1 MLDKYTNFFGMEF
14 VEIKPGSFMMGNMQ
28 GVAEMKNIQ
37 RLIREDEVPVHR
49 VTISQPFR
57 MAVTPVTNKQYELFD
72 PEHRRYRG
80 RNGFSSNDDDAVVYV
95 SWYDAMAFC
104 QWLSDKE
111 GRPYRLPTEAEWEYA
126 ARAGTTTA
134 YFTGDELPLE
144 FKRTDLAVKK
154 TPPNPWGLYD
164 IHGVVEEWCYD
175 WYGPYN
181 EDDKINPIGYDTGIF
196 RVLRGGSHS
205 TVDEYL
211 RTSNRM
217 AQIPEARNW
226 LMGFRVVI
234 GELPENRYV
243 YTWENQEGR
252 KIFSVGKPAA
262 QLLNKETGQTEKTIH
277 KAPDNTPYFAPPQ
290 SYIKLDYKCPFG
302 YHNHQPALTELPNGD
317 LMATWYTTETE
328 VGRELRYAV
337 SRFDSTSQTWEPA
350 SVFWMIPDR
359 NPHGCDLFWD
369 QEKNVVY
376 HFFGVAAA
384 ENKGLAIA
392 VAMRESFDGGQ
403 SWSPPR
409 LISPDFSHRGQVISS
424 TVKTSDGK
432 LLVLCDD
439 LKYHGTA
446 VYISKD
452 GISWAGPEPNQ
463 DELQFEEGKTGNLIA
478 GIHASVVELDD
489 GSLLAAGRGQ
499 NINGKMPFSQSFDGG
514 LTWTYQASELP
525 PVSGGQRLA
534 MIRLHEGPILMVS
547 FTDRRDLPRGEMEG
561 ILGYD
566 AKGNLTKITG
576 LFAAVS
582 FDEGKTWPIKRVLSD
597 GSGRRVDST
606 DPNQY
611 VENVRGKS
619 SNRVFTMDQVS
630 GEAMGYCAAIQAR
643 NGIIHVISSRQHY
656 QFNYQWLVEH
666 K

>member
-134 YFTGDELPLE
+134 YFTGDELASE

-243 YTWENQEGR
+243 
-252 KIFSVGKPAA
+252 
-262 QLLNKETGQTEKTIH
+262 
-277 KAPDNTPYFAPPQ
+277 
-290 SYIKLDYKCPFG
+290 
-302 YHNHQPALTELPNGD
+302 
-317 LMATWYTTETE
+317 
-328 VGRELRYAV
+328 
-337 SRFDSTSQTWEPA
+337 
-350 SVFWMIPDR
+350 
-359 NPHGCDLFWD
+359 
-369 QEKNVVY
+369 
-376 HFFGVAAA
+376 
-384 ENKGLAIA
+384 
-392 VAMRESFDGGQ
+392 
-403 SWSPPR
+403 
-409 LISPDFSHRGQVISS
+409 
-424 TVKTSDGK
+424 
-432 LLVLCDD
+432 
-439 LKYHGTA
+439 
-446 VYISKD
+446 
-452 GISWAGPEPNQ
+452 
-463 DELQFEEGKTGNLIA
+463 
-478 GIHASVVELDD
+478 
-489 GSLLAAGRGQ
+489 
-499 NINGKMPFSQSFDGG
+499 
-514 LTWTYQASELP
+514 
-525 PVSGGQRLA
+525 
-534 MIRLHEGPILMVS
+534 
-547 FTDRRDLPRGEMEG
+547 
-561 ILGYD
+561 
-566 AKGNLTKITG
+566 
-576 LFAAVS
+576 
-582 FDEGKTWPIKRVLSD
+582 
-597 GSGRRVDST
+597 
-606 DPNQY
+606 
-611 VENVRGKS
+611 
-619 SNRVFTMDQVS
+619 
-630 GEAMGYCAAIQAR
+630 
-643 NGIIHVISSRQHY
+643 
-656 QFNYQWLVEH
+656 
-666 K
+666 